1 MYNQKIT
8 PNQVSCFMDEENSE
22 MEVFV
27 DSSIA
32 TTVSSAEL
40 DFDLAFE
47 ALKDLGYEIENY

>member
-27 DSSIA
+27 DSSLA
-32 TTVSSAEL
+32 TTVPSTEL

-47 ALKDLGYEIENY
+47 ALKDLGYEIETY